1 MAASKILGE
10 DSELVGRRISSLHS
24 GSSQYRP
31 LWDVY
36 VATFF
41 LHARP
46 PYSAMLTGRAIT
58 RT

>member
-10 DSELVGRRISSLHS
+10 DSEFVGRGISSLHIRS
-24 GSSQYRP
+24 NQYRP
-31 LWDVY
+31 LWDMY
-36 VATFF
+36 VATLF

-58 RT
+58 WA